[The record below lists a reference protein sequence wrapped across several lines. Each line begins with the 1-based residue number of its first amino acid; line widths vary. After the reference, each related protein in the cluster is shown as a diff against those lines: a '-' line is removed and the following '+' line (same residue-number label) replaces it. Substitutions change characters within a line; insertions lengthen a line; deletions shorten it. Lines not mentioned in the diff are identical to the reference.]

1 MAPGWLAIAMVA
13 AVACGALAGVLW
25 RLSSTAR
32 VVPPSRDWVE
42 RFDARR
48 YRPALRLMKPDDLE
62 FLEREPGYSAE
73 IGRRLRAARRRALVG
88 YLKWMK
94 ADFDRLYVAGKLMVA
109 EADSDRSDFALVLV
123 RVRGR
128 FLVAYAKARLRLALG
143 WAGAPNVQAL
153 TEALEDIRFA
163 LRISAPADAAA

>member
-1 MAPGWLAIAMVA
+1 MAPGWWLMVAVA
-13 AVACGALAGVLW
+13 AVVCSVLAGVLW

-32 VVPPSRDWVE
+32 VLPPSRDWLE
-42 RFDARR
+42 RFDAGR

-62 FLEREPGYSAE
+62 FLEREPGYCAE

-109 EADSDRSDFALVLV
+109 EAGSDRSDFALILV
-123 RVRGR
+123 RMRSS

-143 WAGAPNVQAL
+143 TASVPNVQSLA
-153 TEALEDIRFA
+153 EALEDIRFA
-163 LRISAPADAAA
+163 LRITAQTDAA